1 MTDLRSDA
9 RGTLEAA
16 EPWSVL
22 LIGGTLGA
30 ATYLLCALLL
40 GARAAIVIAAVAM
53 IVALVRRI
61 PQAAIAFAV
70 AAALA
75 AAWLIPSTAALIA
88 AAAAFGIALALF
100 ARAWMR
106 ERLEMVDAGMASA

>member
-9 RGTLEAA
+9 RETLEAA
-16 EPWSVL
+16 EPWSAL
-22 LIGGTLGA
+22 LIGGILGA
-30 ATYLLCALLL
+30 ATYLLCALLF
-40 GARAAIVIAAVAM
+40 GARTAIVIAAVAM

-61 PQAAIAFAV
+61 PKAAIAFAV

-88 AAAAFGIALALF
+88 AAAAFGVALALF

-106 ERLEMVDAGMASA
+106 ERLEMVDSGMANA